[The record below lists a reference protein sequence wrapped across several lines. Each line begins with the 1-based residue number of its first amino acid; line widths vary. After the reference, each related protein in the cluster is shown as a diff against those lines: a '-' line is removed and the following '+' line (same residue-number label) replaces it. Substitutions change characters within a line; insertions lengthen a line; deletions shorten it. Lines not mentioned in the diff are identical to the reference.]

1 MLKKSLYSTLE
12 KLFALDTPLWM
23 QVGGMSASISFG
35 VLIFT
40 IHESIHSNAVIA
52 LILLIEILIVLYSV
66 STFSIYLTKRGVAN
80 AEKLGLRKTMGA
92 SGWSLFLEISLQT
105 TLLMLLSIILSVGL
119 IDVSMLTAGLSFEI
133 MLHNIG
139 VFQYGTLLLM
149 VFLLSEGTLFI
160 IQGIALA
167 PNMKTDYNETTVFE
181 RSWFLKL
188 GNTLFNISFIFLI
201 LIGIILISLLLFFV
215 SSIGIKILLII
226 HFSVLGIWYYYN
238 KSTL

>member
-1 MLKKSLYSTLE
+1 MLKKSLNSTLQR
-12 KLFALDTPLWM
+12 LLALDNPLWM
-23 QVGGMSASISFG
+23 QVIGMSASISFG

-40 IHESIHSNAVIA
+40 IHQSIHSVGVVA

-66 STFSIYLTKRGVAN
+66 STFSIYLTKRGIAN

-92 SGWSLFLEISLQT
+92 SGWSLFLEISIQT
-105 TLLMLLSIILSVGL
+105 TLLILLSIVLSVGL
-119 IDVSMLTAGLSFEI
+119 IDVSMLMAGLSFE
-133 MLHNIG
+133 LLLNNIG

-188 GNTLFNISFIFLI
+188 AKTLFKISFVFLI
-201 LIGIILISLLLFFV
+201 LIGVILIALLLFFV
-215 SSIGIKILLII
+215 SSLGIKVLLIV
-226 HFSVLGIWYYYN
+226 HFSALVIWYYYN
-238 KSTL
+238 KRTL